1 MVLYTVGSKANVG
14 YVQVLHEPGD
24 SCDYYGTLISASN
37 KYCLFVNTK
46 NPSNASGLLD
56 NIKMYVYYCLYYYDD
71 NGINKFIEP
80 YYKICSVY
88 TNSGNYEIRSSSDW
102 LGGSDTSIGYFNPRE
117 ISHDSLGIT
126 MYNGD
131 YIGVL
136 FDFTRTGGTNE
147 KIILPTDDYDTTNH
161 GKYKTDSSLLTS
173 WDLLSYPENGRIYL
187 YGELV
192 EDPNSGGGG
201 EEEENPI
208 GGGIGGTPKQ
218 SCHTDSGIYEVGET
232 TVDTWGKLQPQDFG
246 TSGGEDAV
254 YVDMVYPWD
263 EDGEWQTDEVLVD
276 GVTKVF
282 DNPDDPIE
290 HVSYNV
296 NLFIGSP
303 STMYDIYECWW
314 KESETGDVY
323 VSLDGSDSNFG
334 TYWDDAYRTM
344 TKGVSEVSDGQFVNI
359 DEGIYAS
366 ETSPFPNNKSCN
378 FELRNEIN
386 VYYSSAGNY
395 TGNATGS
402 LPSKYLLLSCNNR
415 VPAKGKLIKLRVNA
429 WGSTNIR
436 LNVYKQNNYG
446 DGIDPDL
453 SLIGNTGWYNVGNYT
468 WLTQETIDLTDENIY
483 CDGGE
488 VIGICVE
495 PISSSSIMKTDYN
508 IYDNYVVYTGNA
520 ENIFD
525 TDVPESVITRSTTG
539 FQYSV
544 SVEHEYSK
552 QMMIT
557 GEASYS
563 YSNIGFTSSNMG
575 TGTYSNSNNVVVL
588 DKNFAVSSLPT
599 NESNIFNC
607 AILAGRGTSPL
618 THSGLYRIVVARD
631 DGDNYLPVYL
641 SDWRYLYINDDTV
654 ELHNKIRLESL
665 QPSDI
670 FGVEIKGISGTP
682 MIRLDTNGGTDY
694 SIKYEGSFTSSIPK
708 SNFEDYAI
716 SKIPMRMYYT

>member
-1 MVLYTVGSKANVG
+1 MMVLYTVGSKANVG
-14 YVQVLHEPGD
+14 YIQVLHEPGD

-126 MYNGD
+126 MYKDD

-218 SCHTDSGIYEVGET
+218 SCHTDSGTYEVGET
-232 TVDTWGKLQPQDFG
+232 TTDTWGKLQPQDFG

-254 YVDMVYPWD
+254 YVDIVYPWD

-276 GVTKVF
+276 GVTEVF
-282 DNPDDPIE
+282 DNPDDPTE
-290 HVSYNV
+290 QVSYNV

-378 FELRNEIN
+378 FE
-386 VYYSSAGNY
+386 
-395 TGNATGS
+395 
-402 LPSKYLLLSCNNR
+402 
-415 VPAKGKLIKLRVNA
+415 
-429 WGSTNIR
+429 IR
-436 LNVYKQNNYG
+436 
-446 DGIDPDL
+446 
-453 SLIGNTGWYNVGNYT
+453 
-468 WLTQETIDLTDENIY
+468 TDR
-483 CDGGE
+483 
-488 VIGICVE
+488 
-495 PISSSSIMKTDYN
+495 
-508 IYDNYVVYTGNA
+508 
-520 ENIFD
+520 IFFTVD
-525 TDVPESVITRSTTG
+525 TD
-539 FQYSV
+539 
-544 SVEHEYSK
+544 
-552 QMMIT
+552 
-557 GEASYS
+557 
-563 YSNIGFTSSNMG
+563 
-575 TGTYSNSNNVVVL
+575 
-588 DKNFAVSSLPT
+588 
-599 NESNIFNC
+599 
-607 AILAGRGTSPL
+607 
-618 THSGLYRIVVARD
+618 
-631 DGDNYLPVYL
+631 
-641 SDWRYLYINDDTV
+641 
-654 ELHNKIRLESL
+654 
-665 QPSDI
+665 
-670 FGVEIKGISGTP
+670 SGTP
-682 MIRLDTNGGTDY
+682 MKTTDYVIDTYTYINMDDILRIEPATTVPNTGILYGFRTYIESVSGYIRLKIYREDGDYFRFVGQSDKFYIDTTGETFMFPCEINVQSGDIIGLAGTGNVWLY
-694 SIKYEGSFTSSIPK
+694 GSTHSSATRYYETNVSIDNTDDWLKTDMFTSTTKYSPIQA
-708 SNFEDYAI
+708 YGL
-716 SKIPMRMYYT
+716 Y

>member
-1 MVLYTVGSKANVG
+1 VT
-14 YVQVLHEPGD
+14 
-24 SCDYYGTLISASN
+24 CDIT
-37 KYCLFVNTK
+37 
-46 NPSNASGLLD
+46 
-56 NIKMYVYYCLYYYDD
+56 
-71 NGINKFIEP
+71 
-80 YYKICSVY
+80 
-88 TNSGNYEIRSSSDW
+88 SS
-102 LGGSDTSIGYFNPRE
+102 IF
-117 ISHDSLGIT
+117 
-126 MYNGD
+126 
-131 YIGVL
+131 
-136 FDFTRTGGTNE
+136 
-147 KIILPTDDYDTTNH
+147 
-161 GKYKTDSSLLTS
+161 
-173 WDLLSYPENGRIYL
+173 
-187 YGELV
+187 
-192 EDPNSGGGG
+192 
-201 EEEENPI
+201 
-208 GGGIGGTPKQ
+208 
-218 SCHTDSGIYEVGET
+218 
-232 TVDTWGKLQPQDFG
+232 
-246 TSGGEDAV
+246 
-254 YVDMVYPWD
+254 
-263 EDGEWQTDEVLVD
+263 
-276 GVTKVF
+276 
-282 DNPDDPIE
+282 
-290 HVSYNV
+290 
-296 NLFIGSP
+296 GSP
-303 STMYDIYECWW
+303 STNYGYAVDGYEEPSGATNHTLGIRAYEYSTRNPYVKITEHSDYGYNYESPTFDWYDTISGMYYVTLYAYVDIGSTTQSGDYTTQFDIRTPWSSTVHTEYLDGG
-314 KESETGDVY
+314 ETVTYTQSGSGYTEYYTVEYVFTTYDSEIGYNPVMKAYWYRDYDDSY
-323 VSLDGSDSNFG
+323 VSLDGDDDNNGFD
-334 TYWDDAYRTM
+334 WDNAYRTV
-344 TKGVSEVSDGQFVNI
+344 TKGTAEVADGSTVYI
-359 DEGIYAS
+359 DEGIYES

-395 TGNATGS
+395 TGKATGS

-468 WLTQETIDLTDENIY
+468 WSTQETIDLTDENIY